1 MFPGHRSSITNVR
14 PIVDATST
22 VTVKTRERLADTPTE
37 SSSSSMND
45 SGDNPVRESGRYFR
59 LKVSNTIW
67 VGLDSCSRSRY
78 NCYKNWIKMT
88 DKTDID
94 NVRYS
99 FETQE
104 FFQRQIEEAIN
115 TLINEKNK
123 ENNKSFAW
131 FIGD

>member
-1 MFPGHRSSITNVR
+1 MLLSLMYGLGTKDGINV
-14 PIVDATST
+14 
-22 VTVKTRERLADTPTE
+22 
-37 SSSSSMND
+37 
-45 SGDNPVRESGRYFR
+45 
-59 LKVSNTIW
+59 
-67 VGLDSCSRSRY
+67 
-78 NCYKNWIKMT
+78 T

-115 TLINEKNK
+115 TLINEKNT
-123 ENNKSFAW
+123 ENNKAYAW